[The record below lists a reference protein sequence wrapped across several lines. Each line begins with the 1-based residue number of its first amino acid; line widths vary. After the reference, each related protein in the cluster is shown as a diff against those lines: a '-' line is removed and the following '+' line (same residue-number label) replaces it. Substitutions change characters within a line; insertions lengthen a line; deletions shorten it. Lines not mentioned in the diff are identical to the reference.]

1 MKGIFVFVICS
12 IFCIHLYAEDYSFRM
27 PVECNVVLVDDGQA
41 YIAKIALKKTTAYS
55 EARNIQADYAYSD
68 VILNKTLAK
77 HLNVQKGYAVAYSGR
92 VMLGRT
98 QGKSPDEAVYTYKV
112 QKDSI
117 LIKKTDDTKLAAAKK
132 SKPEGGAAG
141 NAAAD
146 EGYFC
151 ECKSELVSSINGY
164 QNALLEKI
172 DEMDSSNVVKS
183 VQDFKKLYGEAMGKF
198 DESKLRHKYN
208 TDEKLTL
215 SDTKVLLNTVKNAL
229 ENFNSINK
237 ILEIQQKIALMP
249 YSEKNTKTVM
259 NLFNEANKIKSSLL
273 EIR

>member
-1 MKGIFVFVICS
+1 MKGIFIFVICS
-12 IFCIHLYAEDYSFRM
+12 IFCIQAYAKDYSFRM
-27 PVECNVVLVDDGQA
+27 PVECNVELVDDGQA

-55 EARNIQADYAYSD
+55 ESRNIQADYAYSEI
-68 VILNKTLAK
+68 ILNKTLAK
-77 HLNVQKGYAVAYSGR
+77 HLNVQKGYAVVYSGR

-98 QGKSPDEAVYTYKV
+98 QGKKNDEIVYTYKV
-112 QKDSI
+112 QKDSVSI
-117 LIKKTDDTKLAAAKK
+117 QKVDDKKLADAKK
-132 SKPEGGAAG
+132 SKAEGGAAG
-141 NAAAD
+141 NAAAKD
-146 EGYFC
+146 CHFS

-172 DEMDSSNVVKS
+172 DEMDSSNVGKS
-183 VQDFKKLYGEAMGKF
+183 VQDFKKLYCEAMGKF

-208 TDEKLTL
+208 MDEKLTL
-215 SDTKVLLNTVKNAL
+215 SDTKVLLNTAKNAV

-249 YSEKNTKTVM
+249 YSEKNTKAVM